1 MQRRAFLALTAGGLA
16 LAGLQGSASPAP
28 PAGLLSDFRWSV
40 TDDRF
45 GGFSAIEVMAGGR
58 EFVALSDKGA
68 FIRGRIRRDAAGAIT
83 GVEAGP
89 VTPLLAQG
97 SETLRPGR
105 TDSEGLAIAAD
116 GTAYVSFE
124 GAARV
129 LRYADLDGPAEN
141 LPSHPD
147 FAGLQRN
154 SALEALAIGPDGA
167 LYTLPERSG
176 GESRPFPVWRF
187 RNGRWDQPFSLPR
200 SGGFLAV
207 GADFGPDGRLYL
219 LERQF
224 AGLAGFASRI
234 RRFTLRGDRVTAA
247 ETVLQT
253 PLGLHDNLEGISVW
267 RDGARG
273 MVATLIADDN
283 FSFLFSTRL
292 VEYRL
297 PD

>member
-1 MQRRAFLALTAGGLA
+1 MAAIVACLSLTEPALADALTLRGDFTWESDDANLGGLSGLIVSADGLHLTAVSDAGWLYDADVVRDDAGGIAA
-16 LAGLQGSASPAP
+16 LENVTALHLRDNRKRPAEGFHANAEALSRCGDGRVCVAFEGYARIAAFDP
-28 PAGLLSDFRWSV
+28 PDPLPQPLHVW
-40 TDDRF
+40 DRF
-45 GGFSAIEVMAGGR
+45 QAFWGNEGF
-58 EFVALSDKGA
+58 
-68 FIRGRIRRDAAGAIT
+68 
-83 GVEAGP
+83 
-89 VTPLLAQG
+89 
-97 SETLRPGR
+97 
-105 TDSEGLAIAAD
+105 
-116 GTAYVSFE
+116 
-124 GAARV
+124 
-129 LRYADLDGPAEN
+129 
-141 LPSHPD
+141 
-147 FAGLQRN
+147 
-154 SALEALAIGPDGA
+154 EALATLPDGRLIA
-167 LYTLPERSG
+167 ITEAGTEAGTYGVFLQQG
-176 GESRPFPVWRF
+176 NVWA
-187 RNGRWDQPFSLPR
+187 G
-200 SGGFLAV
+200 LAPLAAPDGYAAT
-207 GADFGPDGRLYL
+207 GADIGPDGRLYL